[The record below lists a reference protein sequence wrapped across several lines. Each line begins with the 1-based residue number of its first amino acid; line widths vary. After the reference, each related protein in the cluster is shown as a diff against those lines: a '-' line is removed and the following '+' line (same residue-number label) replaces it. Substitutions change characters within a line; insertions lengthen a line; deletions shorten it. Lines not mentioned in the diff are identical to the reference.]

1 MQLCNPPVQ
10 QIKNDDKLTRGV
22 TAMRAKSDRLS
33 VLSDAE
39 QEALYDVPN
48 FDEGQQLEYLALSE
62 AELALATSRPGLHA
76 QVHCILQIG
85 YFKAKRAFFAFD
97 WNDVAEDC
105 AFVTSRYFQD
115 QAVELLPISR
125 HERYAQ
131 RDGITAL
138 SGYQLWTS
146 TWLSLMASRA
156 AQLVRRDVTPSFVA
170 LEIVA
175 VLDERKIIRPGYTT
189 LQVIVSKA
197 LADERRR
204 LGSLLYG
211 LLDEPLKAALAQL
224 LVHEDTLSELAVLKQ
239 DAKNFGHQHMSR
251 ERDKRE
257 MLAPLHHAAKELL
270 PRLEISRQNLLYYAS
285 LVNYYTVFDLR
296 RLKPEQTRLYLLC
309 FAWLRYRQFT
319 DNLVAAMNHLVR
331 YYEAET
337 KARAQ
342 KRTLHEQVVQLRNN
356 RKVGRLLLLY
366 VDDQVADSELFGTVR
381 RRAWRI
387 MGKNEVL
394 AVGEHMS
401 TKQLSSLALRWDA
414 IDKLGVRVRLNLRPI
429 FAAMDFCGTQPD
441 NPWIQ
446 ALAWIKAVFVRQ
458 QRPSQRPLTECPADT
473 LPVRLRSFLLDS
485 DSAGNPVAL
494 NDARYEFWLYHQIAK
509 RLRTGDIYIDDSL
522 QHRRLADELV
532 PLEEYAPLLEQMSTD
547 IAWLRQPVSERLRA
561 LAEELHQQWYAFNSE
576 LRLAKLPHLEFDT
589 VRRRLIWH
597 KPKAEDS
604 PDAPDSFYGRL
615 PLTDIAD
622 VLRYVDRKCLFLSA
636 LTPLQPRYV
645 KQGSDTN
652 NLMAVITAMA
662 MNHGIRVM
670 ARTSDISHRVL
681 ENAHRQYL
689 RLSTLQSANDCISN
703 AIAQLPI
710 FEHFMFDMENT
721 MLYGSV
727 DGQKFSMER
736 PNIQARHSR
745 KYFGRGKGVV
755 AYTLLCN
762 HVPLQG
768 WVIGAHEYEAHYAF
782 DVWYR
787 NTSDI
792 KPMVVTG
799 DMHSINK
806 ANFAIFDWFDGVFA
820 PRFTDANAQLKELY
834 CADDPALY
842 EKFPVKPVD
851 RIDLQAIEDEKDG
864 IGQIV
869 ATLALKDMTQAA
881 LIRKICTYSTSNLTR
896 RAVFEYDKLI
906 RSIYTLRY
914 LRDPQLQRNVHRSQN
929 RLESYHQLRA
939 AIAQI
944 GGKKELTGQ
953 TDIDIDISNQC
964 GRLVANAIIYYNAAI
979 LSRLLERCQGKPKAL
994 ALIKSTSPV
1003 AWRHLLLGGH
1013 YTFED
1018 GGKTIDLDALLDG
1031 LELE

>member
-1 MQLCNPPVQ
+1 M
-10 QIKNDDKLTRGV
+10 T
-22 TAMRAKSDRLS
+22 AKSERLR

-39 QEALYDVPN
+39 EEALYGLPN
-48 FDEGQQLEYLALSE
+48 FDDGQQLEYLALSE
-62 AELALATSRPGLHA
+62 AELALATDRTGLHA

-97 WNDVAEDC
+97 WDEVFEDC
-105 AFVTSRYFQD
+105 VFVISRYFQD
-115 QAVELLPISR
+115 HAVPLLPISK

-131 RDGITAL
+131 REGITAL
-138 SGYQLWTS
+138 AGYQAWSSACLP
-146 TWLSLMASRA
+146 WLGSKA

-170 LEIVA
+170 MELVA
-175 VLDERKIIRPGYTT
+175 ALGERKIIRPGYTT
-189 LQVIVSKA
+189 LQEIVSGA
-197 LADERRR
+197 LTAERRR
-204 LGSLLYG
+204 LGALLDG
-211 LLDEPLKAALAQL
+211 LLDEPLKAMLAQL
-224 LVHEDTLSELAVLKQ
+224 LVHEDTLSDLAVLKQ

-257 MLAPLHHAAKELL
+257 MLAPLHHAAKDLL

-296 RLKPEQTRLYLLC
+296 RLKPGQTRLYLLC

-319 DNLVAAMNHLVR
+319 DNLLAAMYHLVR
-331 YYEAET
+331 HYEAET
-337 KARAQ
+337 KAHAQ
-342 KRTLHEQVVQLRNN
+342 KRTLHEHAVQLRNN

-366 VDDQVADSELFGTVR
+366 VDDQVSDSELFGTVR

-387 MGKNEVL
+387 MGKDEVL

-401 TKQLSSLALRWDA
+401 TKQLSSLALRWEA

-429 FAAMDFCGTQPD
+429 FATVDFCGEPD
-441 NPWIQ
+441 NPWLQ
-446 ALAWIKAVFVRQ
+446 ALAWINSVFACQ
-458 QRPSQRPLTECPADT
+458 QRLSQRPLSECPVAT
-473 LPVRLRSFLLDS
+473 LPVRLRSFLLDC
-485 DSAGNPVAL
+485 DDTGNPLAI
-494 NDARYEFWLYHQIAK
+494 NDVRYEFWLYHQLTK

-532 PLEEYAPLLEQMSTD
+532 PLDEYAPLLAQMDAD
-547 IAWLRQPVSERLRA
+547 ITWLHQPVGPRLEA
-561 LAEELHQQWYAFNSE
+561 LAEELRKQWHIFNSE
-576 LRLAKLPHLEFDT
+576 LRRGKLPHLEFDSA
-589 VRRRLIWH
+589 RQRLVWH

-604 PDAPDSFYGRL
+604 PDAPDCFYGRL

-622 VLRYVDRKCLFLSA
+622 VLRFVGGQCQFLSA

-645 KQGSDTN
+645 KHGAEANS
-652 NLMAVITAMA
+652 LLAVITAMA

-681 ENAHRQYL
+681 ENTHRQYL
-689 RLSTLQSANDCISN
+689 RLSTLQAANDCISN

-710 FEHFMFDMENT
+710 FEHFSFDMGV
-721 MLYGSV
+721 LYGSV

-736 PNIQARHSR
+736 PNIQARYSR

-768 WVIGAHEYEAHYAF
+768 WVIGAHEYEGHYAF

-792 KPMVVTG
+792 KPTVVTG
-799 DMHSINK
+799 DMHSVNK
-806 ANFAIFDWFDGVFA
+806 ANFAIFDWFGGAFA

-834 CADDPALY
+834 CVDDPAQY
-842 EKFPVKPVD
+842 EKYLVKPAG
-851 RIDLQAIEDEKDG
+851 RIDLQAIEEEREG
-864 IGQIV
+864 IDQIV

-881 LIRKICTYSTSNLTR
+881 LVRKICTYSTSNPTR

-939 AIAQI
+939 AIAQV

-953 TDIDIDISNQC
+953 TDVDIEISNQC
-964 GRLVANAIIYYNAAI
+964 GRLVANAVIYYNAAI
-979 LSRLLERCQGKPKAL
+979 LSRLLERFKDKPKAW
-994 ALIKSTSPV
+994 AFIMSTSPV

-1013 YTFED
+1013 YTFD
-1018 GGKTIDLDALLDG
+1018 DQGKTIDLDALLAG
-1031 LELE
+1031 LDFE

>member
-1 MQLCNPPVQ
+1 M
-10 QIKNDDKLTRGV
+10 T
-22 TAMRAKSDRLS
+22 AKSERLS

-39 QEALYDVPN
+39 QEALYGVPN

-62 AELALATSRPGLHA
+62 AELTLATSRPGQHA

-97 WNDVAEDC
+97 WDEVAEDC

-115 QAVELLPISR
+115 QAVALLPISK
-125 HERYAQ
+125 HERYVQ

-138 SGYQLWTS
+138 AGYQSWSSASLP
-146 TWLSLMASRA
+146 WLASRA
-156 AQLVRRDVTPSFVA
+156 AQLVRRDVTPGFVA
-170 LEIVA
+170 MELVA
-175 VLDERKIIRPGYTT
+175 ALGERKIIRPGYTT
-189 LQVIVSKA
+189 LQEIVSGA
-197 LADERRR
+197 LTAERRR
-204 LGSLLYG
+204 LAALLDG
-211 LLDEPLKAALAQL
+211 LLDDALKATLAQL

-239 DAKNFGHQHMSR
+239 DAKNFGQQHMNR

-296 RLKPEQTRLYLLC
+296 RLKPEQARLYLLC

-319 DNLVAAMNHLVR
+319 DNLVAAMNHIVR
-331 YYEAET
+331 QYEAET
-337 KARAQ
+337 KAHAQ
-342 KRTLHEQVVQLRNN
+342 KRTLHEQVAQLRNN

-366 VDDQVADSELFGTVR
+366 VDDQVADTELFGTVR

-387 MGKNEVL
+387 MGKDEVL

-429 FAAMDFCGTQPD
+429 FAAVDFCGEPD
-441 NPWIQ
+441 NPWLQ
-446 ALAWIKAVFVRQ
+446 ALAWIKAVLARQ
-458 QRPSQRPLTECPADT
+458 QRPSRRPLSECPADT
-473 LPVRLRSFLLDS
+473 LPVRLRSFLLGS
-485 DSAGNPVAL
+485 DDAGNPVGL
-494 NDARYEFWLYHQIAK
+494 NDARYEFWLYHQLAK

-532 PLEEYAPLLEQMSTD
+532 PLDKCAPLLTQMDSD
-547 IAWLRQPVSERLRA
+547 IAWLRQPVGVRLET
-561 LAEELHQQWYAFNSE
+561 LAVELRQQWHSFNSE
-576 LRLAKLPHLEFDT
+576 LRRGKLSHLEFDT
-589 VRRRLIWH
+589 ARQRLVWH
-597 KPKAEDS
+597 KPKAEDNL
-604 PDAPDSFYGRL
+604 DAPDSLYGRL

-622 VLRYVDRKCLFLSA
+622 VLRFVDGQCQFLSA

-645 KQGSDTN
+645 KQGVEAN
-652 NLMAVITAMA
+652 NLLAVITAMA

-689 RLSTLQSANDCISN
+689 RLSTLQAANDCISN

-710 FEHFMFDMENT
+710 FEHFSFDME

-736 PNIQARHSR
+736 PSIQARLSR

-792 KPMVVTG
+792 KPKMVTG

-806 ANFAIFDWFDGVFA
+806 ANFAIFDWFDGAFA

-834 CADDPALY
+834 CVDDPALY
-842 EKFPVKPVD
+842 EKYLIKPVE
-851 RIDLQAIEDEKDG
+851 RIDLQAIEDEKEG
-864 IGQIV
+864 IDQIV

-881 LIRKICTYSTSNLTR
+881 LVRKICTYSTSNPTR

-914 LRDPQLQRNVHRSQN
+914 LRDPQLQRDVHRSQN

-939 AIAQI
+939 AIAQV

-953 TDIDIDISNQC
+953 TDIDIEISNQC

-979 LSRLLERCQGKPKAL
+979 LSRLLERCQGKTKAL
-994 ALIKSTSPV
+994 ALITSTSPV

-1018 GGKTIDLDALLDG
+1018 DGKTIDLDSLLDG
-1031 LELE
+1031 LDLG

>member
-1 MQLCNPPVQ
+1 M
-10 QIKNDDKLTRGV
+10 T
-22 TAMRAKSDRLS
+22 AKSDRLS
-33 VLSDAE
+33 ILSGAE
-39 QEALYDVPN
+39 IEALYGLPN

-62 AELALATSRPGLHA
+62 AELALACSRHGLHA
-76 QVHCILQIG
+76 QMHCVLQIG
-85 YFKAKRAFFAFD
+85 YFKAKRAFFLFD
-97 WNDVAEDC
+97 WDDVAEDC

-115 QAVELLPISR
+115 QSVELLPISK

-131 RDGITAL
+131 RNGITAL
-138 SGYQLWTS
+138 AGYQPWS
-146 TWLSLMASRA
+146 TAWLPWLASLA

-170 LEIVA
+170 MELITA
-175 VLDERKIIRPGYTT
+175 LSERKIIRPGYTT
-189 LQVIVSKA
+189 LQEIVSAA
-197 LADERRR
+197 LSAERRR
-204 LGSLLYG
+204 LGALLDS
-211 LLDEPLKAALAQL
+211 LLDEPLKLALAQL

-251 ERDKRE
+251 ERDKRA
-257 MLAPLHHAAKELL
+257 MLMPLHHVAKKLL

-331 YYEAET
+331 HYEAET
-337 KARAQ
+337 KAHAQ

-387 MGKNEVL
+387 MGKDEVL

-401 TKQLSSLALRWDA
+401 AKQLSSLALRWDA

-429 FAAMDFCGTQPD
+429 FAAVDFCGETD
-441 NPWIQ
+441 NPWLR
-446 ALAWIKAVFVRQ
+446 ALAWIKEVFARE
-458 QRPSQRPLTECPADT
+458 QRPSQRPLSECPAET

-485 DSAGNPVAL
+485 DTVGNPVAL
-494 NDARYEFWLYHQIAK
+494 NDVRYEFWLYHQLAK

-532 PLEEYAPLLEQMSTD
+532 PLAESAPLLEQMEAD
-547 IAWLRQPVSERLRA
+547 IAWLRQPVSVRLDA
-561 LAEELHQQWYAFNSE
+561 LAEELRQQWHSFNSE
-576 LRLAKLPHLEFDT
+576 LRRGKLPHLEFDT
-589 VRRRLIWH
+589 ARRRLIWH
-597 KPKAEDS
+597 KPKAEDK

-622 VLRYVDRKCLFLSA
+622 VLRFVDGQCQFLSM

-645 KQGSDTN
+645 KQGADTN
-652 NLMAVITAMA
+652 NLLAVITAMA

-689 RLSTLQSANDCISN
+689 RLSTLQAANDCISN
-703 AIAQLPI
+703 AIAKLPI
-710 FEHFMFDMENT
+710 FDYFSFDPE
-721 MLYGSV
+721 MLYGGV

-736 PNIQARHSR
+736 PSIQARHSR

-792 KPMVVTG
+792 KPTVVTG

-806 ANFAIFDWFDGVFA
+806 ANFAIFDWFGGVFA
-820 PRFTDANAQLKELY
+820 PRFTDADAQLKELY
-834 CADDPALY
+834 CVDDPALY
-842 EKFPVKPVD
+842 DKYLIKPAG
-851 RIDLQAIEDEKDG
+851 RIDMQAIADEKEG
-864 IGQIV
+864 IAQIV
-869 ATLALKDMTQAA
+869 ATLAIKDMTQAA
-881 LIRKICTYSTSNLTR
+881 LIRKICTYSTSNPAR

-929 RLESYHQLRA
+929 RIESYHQLRA
-939 AIAQI
+939 AIAQV

-953 TDIDIDISNQC
+953 TDIDIEISNQC
-964 GRLVANAIIYYNAAI
+964 GRLLANAIIYYNAAI
-979 LSRLLERCQGKPKAL
+979 LSRLLERCHGKSKAL
-994 ALIKSTSPV
+994 AFITSTSPV

-1018 GGKTIDLDALLDG
+1018 SGKTIDLDALLDG

>member
-1 MQLCNPPVQ
+1 
-10 QIKNDDKLTRGV
+10 
-22 TAMRAKSDRLS
+22 
-33 VLSDAE
+33 
-39 QEALYDVPN
+39 
-48 FDEGQQLEYLALSE
+48 
-62 AELALATSRPGLHA
+62 
-76 QVHCILQIG
+76 
-85 YFKAKRAFFAFD
+85 
-97 WNDVAEDC
+97 VAEDC

-115 QAVELLPISR
+115 QAVALLPISK

-138 SGYQLWTS
+138 AGYQSWSSASLP
-146 TWLSLMASRA
+146 WLASLA

-170 LEIVA
+170 MELVA
-175 VLDERKIIRPGYTT
+175 ALGERKIIRPGYTS
-189 LQVIVSKA
+189 LQEIVSGA
-197 LADERRR
+197 LTAERRR
-204 LGSLLYG
+204 LGGLLDG

-224 LVHEDTLSELAVLKQ
+224 LVHEDTISELAVLKQ
-239 DAKNFGHQHMSR
+239 DAKNFGHQHMNR

-270 PRLEISRQNLLYYAS
+270 PRLEISRQNMLYYAS

-331 YYEAET
+331 HYEAET
-337 KARAQ
+337 KAQAQ
-342 KRTLHEQVVQLRNN
+342 KRTLHEQVAQLRNN

-366 VDDQVADSELFGTVR
+366 VDDQVADTELFGTVR

-387 MGKNEVL
+387 MGKDEVL
-394 AVGEHMS
+394 AVGAHMS
-401 TKQLSSLALRWDA
+401 AKQLSSLALRWEA
-414 IDKLGVRVRLNLRPI
+414 IDKLGVRMRLNLRPI
-429 FAAMDFCGTQPD
+429 FAAVDFCGEPD
-441 NPWIQ
+441 NPWLQ
-446 ALAWIKAVFVRQ
+446 ALAWIKAVFARQ
-458 QRPSQRPLTECPADT
+458 QRPSQHPMSECPADT

-485 DSAGNPVAL
+485 DDAGNPVAL
-494 NDARYEFWLYHQIAK
+494 NDARYEFWLYHQLAK

-532 PLEEYAPLLEQMSTD
+532 PPDKCVPLLAQMDSD
-547 IAWLRQPVSERLRA
+547 IAWLHQPVGARLEA
-561 LAEELHQQWYAFNSE
+561 LAVELRQQWHSFNSE
-576 LRLAKLPHLEFDT
+576 LRRGKLPHLEFDT
-589 VRRRLIWH
+589 ARQRLIWH
-597 KPKAEDS
+597 KPKALDSTDS
-604 PDAPDSFYGRL
+604 PDSLYGRL
-615 PLTDIAD
+615 ALTDIAD
-622 VLRYVDRKCLFLSA
+622 VLRFVDRKCQFLSA

-645 KQGSDTN
+645 KQGAEVN
-652 NLMAVITAMA
+652 NLLAVITAMA

-689 RLSTLQSANDCISN
+689 RLSTLQAANDCISN

-710 FEHFMFDMENT
+710 FENFSFDMG

-736 PNIQARHSR
+736 PTVQARHSR

-787 NTSDI
+787 NTSEI
-792 KPMVVTG
+792 KPTVVTG

-806 ANFAIFDWFDGVFA
+806 ANFAIFDWFKAAFA

-834 CADDPALY
+834 CVDDPDLY
-842 EKFPVKPVD
+842 AKYLVKPTG
-851 RIDLQAIEDEKDG
+851 RIDLQAIEVEKEG
-864 IGQIV
+864 IDQIV
-869 ATLALKDMTQAA
+869 ATLALKDMSQAA
-881 LIRKICTYSTSNLTR
+881 LIRKICTYSTSNPTR

-939 AIAQI
+939 AIAQV

-953 TDIDIDISNQC
+953 TDIDIEISNQC

-979 LSRLLERCQGKPKAL
+979 LSRLLERCQGKPRAL
-994 ALIKSTSPV
+994 ALIMSTSPV

-1031 LELE
+1031 LDLE

>member
-10 QIKNDDKLTRGV
+10 QISKNDNSLARSV
-22 TAMRAKSDRLS
+22 TAMTAKSDRLS

-39 QEALYDVPN
+39 EEALYGVPD

-62 AELALATSRPGLHA
+62 AELALASSRPGLHA

-85 YFKAKRAFFAFD
+85 YFKAKRAFFAFA
-97 WNDVAEDC
+97 WGEVADDC
-105 AFVTSRYFQD
+105 AFVTSRYFLD
-115 QAVELLPISR
+115 QTVELLPISK

-138 SGYQLWTS
+138 SDYQPWSS
-146 TWLSLMASRA
+146 TWLPWLTSRA
-156 AQLVRRDVTPSFVA
+156 AQLARRDVTPSFVA
-170 LEIVA
+170 LELVA
-175 VLDERKIIRPGYTT
+175 ALGERKIIRPGYTT
-189 LQVIVSKA
+189 LQEIVSKA

-204 LGSLLYG
+204 LGSLLDG
-211 LLDEPLKAALAQL
+211 LLDEPLKAALGQL
-224 LVHEDTLSELAVLKQ
+224 LMHENTLSELAVLKQ
-239 DAKNFGHQHMSR
+239 DAKNFGHQHMTR
-251 ERDKRE
+251 ERDKRA
-257 MLAPLHHAAKELL
+257 MLAPLHHASKELL

-296 RLKPEQTRLYLLC
+296 RLKPAQTRLYLLC

-331 YYEAET
+331 HYETET
-337 KARAQ
+337 KAHAQ
-342 KRTLHEQVVQLRNN
+342 KRSLHEQVVQLRNN

-366 VDDQVADSELFGTVR
+366 VDDNVADSELFGTVR

-387 MGKNEVL
+387 MGKDEVL

-429 FAAMDFCGTQPD
+429 FAAVDFCGAEPD
-441 NPWIQ
+441 NPWLQ
-446 ALAWIKAVFVRQ
+446 ALAWIKAVFAHQ
-458 QRPSQRPLTECPADT
+458 QRPSQRPLSECPADT

-485 DSAGNPVAL
+485 DDVGNPVAL

-522 QHRRLADELV
+522 QHRCLADELL
-532 PLEEYAPLLEQMSTD
+532 PLAEYTPLLEQMGAD
-547 IAWLRQPVSERLRA
+547 IAWLRQPVSTRLEV
-561 LAEELHQQWYAFNSE
+561 LAEELRRQWHVFNSE
-576 LRLAKLPHLEFDT
+576 LRQGKLPHLVFDSA
-589 VRRRLIWH
+589 RKRLIWSQ
-597 KPKAEDS
+597 PKAEKGVDQS
-604 PDAPDSFYGRL
+604 EAFYGRL
-615 PLTDIAD
+615 PLTDVAD
-622 VLRYVDRKCLFLSA
+622 VLRFVDGQCQFLSA
-636 LTPLQPRYV
+636 LTPLQPRYA
-645 KQGSDTN
+645 KQDTQAN
-652 NLMAVITAMA
+652 SLLAVITAMA
-662 MNHGIRVM
+662 MNHGMFTM
-670 ARTSDISHRVL
+670 ARTSDIPYQVL
-681 ENAHRQYL
+681 ETAYKQYL
-689 RLSTLQSANDCISN
+689 RQSTLQAANDCISD
-703 AIAQLPI
+703 AIAKLPI
-710 FEHFMFDMENT
+710 FEHFSFDLE

-768 WVIGAHEYEAHYAF
+768 WVIGAHEYEAHHAF

-792 KPMVVTG
+792 LPTTITG

-806 ANFAIFDWFDGVFA
+806 ANFAIFDWFGGVFA
-820 PRFTDANAQLKELY
+820 PRFTDANAQIKELF

-842 EKFPVKPVD
+842 EKYLVKPAG
-851 RIDLQAIEDEKDG
+851 RIALQAIEGEKEG
-864 IGQIV
+864 IDQIV

-881 LIRKICTYSTSNLTR
+881 LIRKICTYSTSNPTR

-929 RLESYHQLRA
+929 RIESYHQLRA
-939 AIAQI
+939 AIAQV

-953 TDIDIDISNQC
+953 TDIGLEISNQC
-964 GRLVANAIIYYNAAI
+964 ARLVANAIIYYNAAI
-979 LSRLLERCQGKPKAL
+979 LSRLLERCQGKAKAL

-1003 AWRHLLLGGH
+1003 AWQHLLLGGH

-1018 GGKTIDLDALLDG
+1018 GGKVLDLDALLEGVDLG
-1031 LELE
+1031 

>member
-1 MQLCNPPVQ
+1 M
-10 QIKNDDKLTRGV
+10 T
-22 TAMRAKSDRLS
+22 TKSERLS

-39 QEALYDVPN
+39 EEALYGVPN
-48 FDEGQQLEYLALSE
+48 LDEGQQLEYLALSE
-62 AELALATSRPGLHA
+62 AELALACSRPGLHA
-76 QVHCILQIG
+76 QVHCVLQIG
-85 YFKAKRAFFAFD
+85 YFKAKRAFFLFD
-97 WNDVAEDC
+97 WDDVAEDS

-115 QAVELLPISR
+115 QTVDLLPISK

-131 RDGITAL
+131 RDGITAMA
-138 SGYQLWTS
+138 GYQQWSS
-146 TWLSLMASRA
+146 TWLPWLASLA

-170 LEIVA
+170 MELIA
-175 VLDERKIIRPGYTT
+175 ALGERKIIRPGYTT
-189 LQVIVSKA
+189 LQEIVSAA
-197 LADERRR
+197 LSAERRR
-204 LGSLLYG
+204 LGALLDS
-211 LLDEPLKAALAQL
+211 LLDEPLKVALAQL

-251 ERDKRE
+251 ERDKRA
-257 MLAPLHHAAKELL
+257 MLMPLHHVAKELL

-309 FAWLRYRQFT
+309 FAWQRYRQFT

-331 YYEAET
+331 HYEAET
-337 KARAQ
+337 KAHAQ

-387 MGKNEVL
+387 MGKDEVL

-401 TKQLSSLALRWDA
+401 AKQLSSLALRWDA

-429 FAAMDFCGTQPD
+429 FAAVDFCAETD
-441 NPWIQ
+441 NPWLQ
-446 ALAWIKAVFVRQ
+446 ALAWIKEVFARQ
-458 QRPSQRPLTECPADT
+458 QRPSQHPLSECPADT

-485 DSAGNPVAL
+485 DAVGNPVAI
-494 NDARYEFWLYHQIAK
+494 NDVRYEFWLYHQLAK

-532 PLEEYAPLLEQMSTD
+532 PLAESAPLLEQMEAD
-547 IAWLRQPVSERLRA
+547 IAWMRQPVSVRLDT
-561 LAEELHQQWYAFNSE
+561 LAEELRQQWRSFNSE
-576 LRLAKLPHLEFDT
+576 LRQGNLPHLEFDAA
-589 VRRRLIWH
+589 RRRLIWH

-604 PDAPDSFYGRL
+604 ADAPDSLYGRL

-622 VLRYVDRKCLFLSA
+622 VLRFVDGQCQFLSM

-645 KQGSDTN
+645 KQGADTN
-652 NLMAVITAMA
+652 NLLAVITAMA

-689 RLSTLQSANDCISN
+689 RLSTLQAANDCISN
-703 AIAQLPI
+703 AIAKLPI
-710 FEHFMFDMENT
+710 FDHFSFDLE
-721 MLYGSV
+721 MLYGGV
-727 DGQKFSMER
+727 DGQKFAMER

-768 WVIGAHEYEAHYAF
+768 LVIGAHEYEAHYAF

-787 NTSDI
+787 NTSEI
-792 KPMVVTG
+792 KPTVVTG

-806 ANFAIFDWFDGVFA
+806 ANFVIFHWFDGVFA

-834 CADDPALY
+834 CVDDPALY
-842 EKFPVKPVD
+842 EKYLIQPAG
-851 RIDLQAIEDEKDG
+851 RIELQAIENEKEG
-864 IGQIV
+864 IAQIV
-869 ATLALKDMTQAA
+869 ATLALKDMTQAT
-881 LIRKICTYSTSNLTR
+881 LIRKICTYSTSNPTR
-896 RAVFEYDKLI
+896 RAVFEYDKLV

-929 RLESYHQLRA
+929 RIESYHQLRA
-939 AIAQI
+939 AIAQV

-953 TDIDIDISNQC
+953 TDIDIEISNQC
-964 GRLVANAIIYYNAAI
+964 ARLMANAIIYYNSAI
-979 LSRLLERCQGKPKAL
+979 LSRLLVRCQGKPKAL
-994 ALIKSTSPV
+994 ALITSTSPV

>member
-1 MQLCNPPVQ
+1 MANLG
-10 QIKNDDKLTRGV
+10 K
-22 TAMRAKSDRLS
+22 RLE
-33 VLSDAE
+33 VLSEAE
-39 QEALYDVPN
+39 QEALYGVPN

-62 AELALATSRPGLHA
+62 AELALATSRSGLHA

-85 YFKAKRAFFAFD
+85 YFKAKHAFFAFD
-97 WNDVAEDC
+97 WEEVSDDC

-115 QAVELLPISR
+115 QSVELMPISR

-131 RDGITAL
+131 RNGITAL
-138 SGYQLWTS
+138 AGYQSWSSASLP
-146 TWLSLMASRA
+146 WLTSRA
-156 AQLVRRDVTPSFVA
+156 VQLVRRDVTPSFVA
-170 LEIVA
+170 MELVA
-175 VLDERKIIRPGYTT
+175 ALGEHKIIRPGYTT
-189 LQVIVSKA
+189 LQVIVSGA
-197 LADERRR
+197 LTAERHR
-204 LGSLLYG
+204 LGGLLDG
-211 LLDEPLKAALAQL
+211 LLDEPLKVALAQL

-239 DAKNFGHQHMSR
+239 DAKNFGHQHMNR
-251 ERDKRE
+251 ERDKRA

-319 DNLVAAMNHLVR
+319 DNLVAAMNHIVR
-331 YYEAET
+331 HYEAET
-337 KARAQ
+337 KAQSQ
-342 KRTLHEQVVQLRNN
+342 KRIQHEQVAQLRNN

-366 VDDQVADSELFGTVR
+366 VDDQVSDSELFGTVR

-387 MGKNEVL
+387 MGKDEVL

-429 FAAMDFCGTQPD
+429 FAAVDFCSEPD
-441 NPWIQ
+441 SPWLQ
-446 ALAWIKAVFVRQ
+446 ALAWIKEVFSRQ
-458 QRPSQRPLTECPADT
+458 QRLSQRPLSECPADT

-485 DSAGNPVAL
+485 DDAGNPVAI
-494 NDARYEFWLYHQIAK
+494 NDARYEFWLYHQLAK

-532 PLEEYAPLLEQMSTD
+532 PLDKCTPLLAKMDSD
-547 IAWLRQPVSERLRA
+547 IAWLCQPVSARLEA
-561 LAEELHQQWYAFNSE
+561 LTKELRQQWHAFNSE
-576 LRLAKLPHLEFDT
+576 LRRGKLPHLEFDT
-589 VRRRLIWH
+589 ARQRLVWH
-597 KPKAEDS
+597 KPKAVDS
-604 PDAPDSFYGRL
+604 PAALDSFYGRL

-622 VLRYVDRKCLFLSA
+622 VLRFVDGQCQFLSV

-645 KQGSDTN
+645 KQGAETN
-652 NLMAVITAMA
+652 NLLAVITAMA

-689 RLSTLQSANDCISN
+689 RLSTLQASNDCISN

-710 FEHFMFDMENT
+710 FEHFSFDMGI
-721 MLYGSV
+721 LYGSV

-736 PNIQARHSR
+736 PSIQARHSR

-787 NTSDI
+787 NTSEI
-792 KPMVVTG
+792 KPKVVTG

-806 ANFAIFDWFDGVFA
+806 ANFAIFDWFKAAFA

-834 CADDPALY
+834 CVDDTNLY
-842 EKFPVKPVD
+842 AKYLVKPAG
-851 RIDLQAIEDEKDG
+851 RIDLQAIEVEKEG
-864 IGQIV
+864 IDQIV

-881 LIRKICTYSTSNLTR
+881 LIRKICTYSTSNPTR

-939 AIAQI
+939 AIAQV

-953 TDIDIDISNQC
+953 TDIDIEISNQC
-964 GRLVANAIIYYNAAI
+964 GRLVSNAIIYYNAAI
-979 LSRLLERCQGKPKAL
+979 LSRLQERCQGKPKAL
-994 ALIKSTSPV
+994 ALITSSSPV

-1018 GGKTIDLDALLDG
+1018 DGKKIDLDVLLDG
-1031 LELE
+1031 LDLG

>member
-1 MQLCNPPVQ
+1 LHSANWLLQ
-10 QIKNDDKLTRGV
+10 
-22 TAMRAKSDRLS
+22 
-33 VLSDAE
+33 
-39 QEALYDVPN
+39 
-48 FDEGQQLEYLALSE
+48 GQA
-62 AELALATSRPGLHA
+62 GL
-76 QVHCILQIG
+76 
-85 YFKAKRAFFAFD
+85 FAFD
-97 WNDVAEDC
+97 WDEVAEDC

-115 QAVELLPISR
+115 QAVALLPISK

-138 SGYQLWTS
+138 AGYQSWSSASLP
-146 TWLSLMASRA
+146 WLASLA

-170 LEIVA
+170 MELVA
-175 VLDERKIIRPGYTT
+175 ALGERKIIRPGYTS
-189 LQVIVSKA
+189 LQEIVSGA
-197 LADERRR
+197 LTAERRR
-204 LGSLLYG
+204 LGGLLDG

-224 LVHEDTLSELAVLKQ
+224 LVHEDTISELAVLKQ
-239 DAKNFGHQHMSR
+239 DAKNFGHQHMNR

-296 RLKPEQTRLYLLC
+296 RLKPEQARLYLLC

-331 YYEAET
+331 HYEAET
-337 KARAQ
+337 KAQAQ
-342 KRTLHEQVVQLRNN
+342 KRTLHEQVAQLRNN

-366 VDDQVADSELFGTVR
+366 VDDQVADTELFGTVR

-387 MGKNEVL
+387 MGKDEVL
-394 AVGEHMS
+394 AVGAHMS
-401 TKQLSSLALRWDA
+401 AKQLSSLALRWEA
-414 IDKLGVRVRLNLRPI
+414 IDKLGVRMRLNLRPI
-429 FAAMDFCGTQPD
+429 FAAVDFCGEPD
-441 NPWIQ
+441 NPWLQ
-446 ALAWIKAVFVRQ
+446 ALAWIKAVFARQ
-458 QRPSQRPLTECPADT
+458 ERPSQRPMSECPADT

-485 DSAGNPVAL
+485 DDAGNPLTL
-494 NDARYEFWLYHQIAK
+494 NDARYEFWLYHQLAK
-509 RLRTGDIYIDDSL
+509 RLRTGNIYIDDSL

-532 PLEEYAPLLEQMSTD
+532 PPDKCAPLLAQMDSD
-547 IAWLRQPVSERLRA
+547 IAWLHQPVGARLEA
-561 LAEELHQQWYAFNSE
+561 LAVELRQQWHSFNSE
-576 LRLAKLPHLEFDT
+576 LRRGKLPHLEFDT
-589 VRRRLIWH
+589 ARQRLIWH
-597 KPKAEDS
+597 KPKALDS
-604 PDAPDSFYGRL
+604 TDLPDSLYGRL
-615 PLTDIAD
+615 ALTDIAD
-622 VLRYVDRKCLFLSA
+622 VLRFVDRKCQFLSA

-645 KQGSDTN
+645 KQGVEVN
-652 NLMAVITAMA
+652 NLLAVITAMA

-689 RLSTLQSANDCISN
+689 RLSTLQAANDCISN

-710 FEHFMFDMENT
+710 FENFSFDMG

-736 PNIQARHSR
+736 PTVQARHSR

-787 NTSDI
+787 NTSEI
-792 KPMVVTG
+792 KPTVVTG

-806 ANFAIFDWFDGVFA
+806 ANFAIFDWFKAAFA

-834 CADDPALY
+834 CVDDPDLY
-842 EKFPVKPVD
+842 AKYLVNPAG
-851 RIDLQAIEDEKDG
+851 RIDLQAIEVEKESID
-864 IGQIV
+864 QIV

-881 LIRKICTYSTSNLTR
+881 LIRKICTYSTSNPTR

-939 AIAQI
+939 AIAQV

-953 TDIDIDISNQC
+953 TDIDIEISNQC

-979 LSRLLERCQGKPKAL
+979 LSRLLERCQGKPRAL
-994 ALIKSTSPV
+994 ALIMSTSPV

-1031 LELE
+1031 LDLE

>member
-1 MQLCNPPVQ
+1 M
-10 QIKNDDKLTRGV
+10 T
-22 TAMRAKSDRLS
+22 AKSDRLN

-39 QEALYDVPN
+39 EEALYGLPN

-62 AELALATSRPGLHA
+62 AELALVMSRPSLHA

-85 YFKAKRAFFAFD
+85 YFKAKRAFFLFG

-105 AFVTSRYFQD
+105 AFITSRYFQD
-115 QAVELLPISR
+115 QAVELLPISK

-138 SGYQLWTS
+138 VGYQPWSSAGLP
-146 TWLSLMASRA
+146 WLASLA

-170 LEIVA
+170 LELIA
-175 VLDERKIIRPGYTT
+175 ALGERNIIRPGYTT
-189 LQVIVSKA
+189 LQEIVSAA
-197 LADERRR
+197 LSDERHR
-204 LGSLLYG
+204 LGDLINS
-211 LLDEPLKAALAQL
+211 LLDESLKAALTQL

-251 ERDKRE
+251 ERDKRA

-296 RLKPEQTRLYLLC
+296 RLRPEQTHLYLLC

-319 DNLVAAMNHLVR
+319 DNLVAAMNYFVR
-331 YYEAET
+331 HYETET
-337 KARAQ
+337 KVHAQ
-342 KRTLHEQVVQLRNN
+342 KRNLHEQAVQLRNN

-387 MGKNEVL
+387 MGKDEVL

-401 TKQLSSLALRWDA
+401 AKPLSSLALRWDA

-429 FAAMDFCGTQPD
+429 FAAVDFCGEPD
-441 NPWIQ
+441 NPWLQ
-446 ALAWIKAVFVRQ
+446 ALAWIKEVFARQ
-458 QRPSQRPLTECPADT
+458 QRPSHRPLSECPADT

-485 DSAGNPVAL
+485 DAAGNSVTL
-494 NDARYEFWLYHQIAK
+494 HDARYEFWLYHQLTK

-532 PLEEYAPLLEQMSTD
+532 PLAESAPLLEQMNAD
-547 IAWLRQPVSERLRA
+547 IAWLRQPLSARLAA
-561 LAEELHQQWYAFNSE
+561 LAEELRQQWHSFNSE
-576 LRLAKLPHLEFDT
+576 LRRGRLAHLEFDT
-589 VRRRLIWH
+589 ARQRLIWH

-604 PDAPDSFYGRL
+604 VDAPDSFYGRL
-615 PLTDIAD
+615 PLTDITD
-622 VLRYVDRKCLFLSA
+622 VLRFVDGQCQFLSVM
-636 LTPLQPRYV
+636 TPLQPRYV
-645 KQGSDTN
+645 KQGADTN
-652 NLMAVITAMA
+652 NLLAVMTAMA

-689 RLSTLQSANDCISN
+689 RQSALQAANDCISN
-703 AIAQLPI
+703 AIAKLAI
-710 FEHFMFDMENT
+710 FDHFSFDLE
-721 MLYGSV
+721 MLYGGV

-787 NTSDI
+787 NTSEI
-792 KPMVVTG
+792 KPTVVTG

-820 PRFTDANAQLKELY
+820 PRFTDANTQIKELG
-834 CADDPALY
+834 CVDDPVRY
-842 EKFPVKPVD
+842 KKFLIQPTV
-851 RIDLQAIEDEKDG
+851 RIDLQAIENEKEG
-864 IGQIV
+864 IAQIV
-869 ATLALKDMTQAA
+869 ATLALKDMTQAT
-881 LIRKICTYSTSNLTR
+881 LIRKICTYSASNPTR

-929 RLESYHQLRA
+929 RIESYHQLRA
-939 AIAQI
+939 AIAQV

-953 TDIDIDISNQC
+953 TDIDIEISNQC
-964 GRLVANAIIYYNAAI
+964 GRLMANAIIYYNAAI
-979 LSRLLERCQGKPKAL
+979 LSRLLERCHGKPKAL
-994 ALIKSTSPV
+994 ARITSTSPV

-1013 YTFED
+1013 YTFAD

-1031 LELE
+1031 LDME

>member
-1 MQLCNPPVQ
+1 M
-10 QIKNDDKLTRGV
+10 T
-22 TAMRAKSDRLS
+22 AKSERLS

-39 QEALYDVPN
+39 QEALYGVPN

-62 AELALATSRPGLHA
+62 AELALATSRSGLHA

-85 YFKAKRAFFAFD
+85 YFKAKRAFFTFD
-97 WNDVAEDC
+97 WDEVAEDSS
-105 AFVTSRYFQD
+105 FVISRYFQD
-115 QAVELLPISR
+115 QAVALLPISK

-138 SGYQLWTS
+138 AGYQSWSSTS
-146 TWLSLMASRA
+146 LPWIASLA

-170 LEIVA
+170 MELVA
-175 VLDERKIIRPGYTT
+175 ALGERKIIRPGYTT
-189 LQVIVSKA
+189 LQEIVSGA
-197 LADERRR
+197 LSAERRR
-204 LGSLLYG
+204 LGALLDG

-239 DAKNFGHQHMSR
+239 DAKNFGHQHMNR

-331 YYEAET
+331 HYEAET
-337 KARAQ
+337 KAHAQ
-342 KRTLHEQVVQLRNN
+342 KRTLHEQVAQLRNN

-387 MGKNEVL
+387 MGKDEVL

-401 TKQLSSLALRWDA
+401 TKQLSSLALRWEA

-429 FAAMDFCGTQPD
+429 FAAVDFCGEPD
-441 NPWIQ
+441 NPWLQ
-446 ALAWIKAVFVRQ
+446 ALAWIKVVFARQ
-458 QRPSQRPLTECPADT
+458 QRPSQCPLSECPADT

-485 DSAGNPVAL
+485 DDAGNPVAL
-494 NDARYEFWLYHQIAK
+494 NDTRYEFWLYHQLAK

-532 PLEEYAPLLEQMSTD
+532 PPDKCAPLLAQMDAD
-547 IAWLRQPVSERLRA
+547 IAWLRQPVGPRLEA
-561 LAEELHQQWYAFNSE
+561 LAEELRKQWRTFNSD
-576 LRLAKLPHLEFDT
+576 LRLGKLPHLEFDAT
-589 VRRRLIWH
+589 RQRLIWH

-622 VLRYVDRKCLFLSA
+622 VLRFVDGQCQFLSA

-645 KQGSDTN
+645 KQGAEAN
-652 NLMAVITAMA
+652 NLLAVITAMA

-689 RLSTLQSANDCISN
+689 RLSTLQAANDCISN

-710 FEHFMFDMENT
+710 FEHFSFDMGV
-721 MLYGSV
+721 LYGSV

-736 PNIQARHSR
+736 PNIQARYSR

-768 WVIGAHEYEAHYAF
+768 WVIGAHEYEGHYAF

-792 KPMVVTG
+792 KPTVVTG
-799 DMHSINK
+799 DMHSVNK
-806 ANFAIFDWFDGVFA
+806 ANFAIFDWFGGAFA
-820 PRFTDANAQLKELY
+820 PRFTDANAQFKEMY
-834 CADDPALY
+834 CVDDPALY
-842 EKFPVKPVD
+842 EKYLVKPAG
-851 RIDLQAIEDEKDG
+851 RIDLQAIETGKDG
-864 IGQIV
+864 IDQIV
-869 ATLALKDMTQAA
+869 VTLAFKDMTQAA
-881 LIRKICTYSTSNLTR
+881 LIRKICTYSTSNPTR

-939 AIAQI
+939 AIAQV

-953 TDIDIDISNQC
+953 TDIDIEISNQC

-979 LSRLLERCQGKPKAL
+979 LSRLLERCKGKPKAL
-994 ALIKSTSPV
+994 AFIISTSPV
-1003 AWRHLLLGGH
+1003 AWRHLLMGGH
-1013 YTFED
+1013 YTFDD
-1018 GGKTIDLDALLDG
+1018 GGKAIDLDVLLDG
-1031 LELE
+1031 LDLE

>member
-1 MQLCNPPVQ
+1 M
-10 QIKNDDKLTRGV
+10 T
-22 TAMRAKSDRLS
+22 TKSERLS

-39 QEALYDVPN
+39 QEALYGIPN

-62 AELALATSRPGLHA
+62 AELALATSRSGPHV
-76 QVHCILQIG
+76 QVHCILQMG

-97 WNDVAEDC
+97 WDEVAEDC
-105 AFVTSRYFQD
+105 SFVTSRYFQD
-115 QAVELLPISR
+115 QSVALLPISK

-138 SGYQLWTS
+138 AGYQPWSSTS
-146 TWLSLMASRA
+146 LPWVASLA

-170 LEIVA
+170 MELVA
-175 VLDERKIIRPGYTT
+175 ALGERKIIRPGYTT
-189 LQVIVSKA
+189 LQEIVSGA
-197 LADERRR
+197 LTAERRR
-204 LGSLLYG
+204 LGALLDAM
-211 LLDEPLKAALAQL
+211 LDEPLKAALAQL
-224 LVHEDTLSELAVLKQ
+224 LVHEDTLSDLAILKQ

-331 YYEAET
+331 HYEAET
-337 KARAQ
+337 KAHSQ
-342 KRTLHEQVVQLRNN
+342 KRIQHEQVAQLRNN

-366 VDDQVADSELFGTVR
+366 VDDQVSDSELFGTVR

-387 MGKNEVL
+387 MGKDEVL

-401 TKQLSSLALRWDA
+401 SKQLSSLALRWEA

-429 FAAMDFCGTQPD
+429 FTAVDFCGEPD
-441 NPWIQ
+441 NHWLQ
-446 ALAWIKAVFVRQ
+446 ALVWIKAVFASQ
-458 QRPSQRPLTECPADT
+458 QRLSQRPLSECPAAT

-485 DSAGNPVAL
+485 DDAANSVSL
-494 NDARYEFWLYHQIAK
+494 NDARYEFWLYHQLAQ

-532 PLEEYAPLLEQMSTD
+532 PLDEYAPLLAQMD
-547 IAWLRQPVSERLRA
+547 AEIAWLRQPVGPHLEA
-561 LAEELHQQWYAFNSE
+561 LAEELHKQWHTFNSE
-576 LRLAKLPHLEFDT
+576 LRRGKLPHLEFDAA
-589 VRRRLIWH
+589 RQRLIWH

-604 PDAPDSFYGRL
+604 TDASDSFYGRL

-622 VLRYVDRKCLFLSA
+622 VLRFVDGQCQFLSA

-645 KQGSDTN
+645 KQGVETN
-652 NLMAVITAMA
+652 HLLATITAMA

-689 RLSTLQSANDCISN
+689 RLSTLQAANDCISN
-703 AIAQLPI
+703 AIARLPI
-710 FEHFMFDMENT
+710 FEHFSFDMEV
-721 MLYGSV
+721 LYGSV

-736 PNIQARHSR
+736 PTIQARYSR

-792 KPMVVTG
+792 KPTVVTG

-806 ANFAIFDWFDGVFA
+806 ANFAIFDWFKAAFA

-834 CADDPALY
+834 CVDDPALY
-842 EKFPVKPVD
+842 AKYLVKPVG
-851 RIDLQAIEDEKDG
+851 RIDLQAIEGEKEG
-864 IGQIV
+864 IDQIV

-881 LIRKICTYSTSNLTR
+881 LVRKICTYSTSNPTR

-939 AIAQI
+939 AIAQV

-953 TDIDIDISNQC
+953 TDIDIEISNQC

-979 LSRLLERCQGKPKAL
+979 LSRLLERCKGKPKAL
-994 ALIKSTSPV
+994 AFIMSTSPV
-1003 AWRHLLLGGH
+1003 AWRHLLMGGH
-1013 YTFED
+1013 YTFDD

-1031 LELE
+1031 LDLE

>member
-1 MQLCNPPVQ
+1 M
-10 QIKNDDKLTRGV
+10 I
-22 TAMRAKSDRLS
+22 AKSDRLS

-39 QEALYDVPN
+39 EEALYGLPN

-62 AELALATSRPGLHA
+62 AELALVTSRPGLHA
-76 QVHCILQIG
+76 QVHCVLQIG
-85 YFKAKRAFFAFD
+85 YFKAKRAFFLFD
-97 WNDVAEDC
+97 WDDVVEDC
-105 AFVTSRYFQD
+105 AFVTSRYFQH
-115 QAVELLPISR
+115 QAVEFLPISK

-138 SGYQLWTS
+138 GGYQPWSSSGLP
-146 TWLSLMASRA
+146 WLASLA

-170 LEIVA
+170 LELIA
-175 VLDERKIIRPGYTT
+175 ALGERKIIRPGYTT
-189 LQVIVSKA
+189 LQEIVSAA
-197 LADERRR
+197 LSAERRR
-204 LGSLLYG
+204 LGALLDR

-224 LVHEDTLSELAVLKQ
+224 LVHEDTLSELALLKQ
-239 DAKNFGHQHMSR
+239 DAKNFGHQHMKR

-270 PRLEISRQNLLYYAS
+270 PRLEISRQNLQYYAS

-331 YYEAET
+331 HYEAET
-337 KARAQ
+337 KANAQ
-342 KRTLHEQVVQLRNN
+342 KRTLHEQVVLSRNN

-387 MGKNEVL
+387 MGRDEVL

-401 TKQLSSLALRWDA
+401 AKQLSSLALRWDA

-429 FAAMDFCGTQPD
+429 FAAVDFCGEPD
-441 NPWIQ
+441 HPWLQ
-446 ALAWIKAVFVRQ
+446 ALAWIKKVFARQ
-458 QRPSQRPLTECPADT
+458 QRPSQCPLSECPADT

-485 DSAGNPVAL
+485 DAAGNSMAL
-494 NDARYEFWLYHQIAK
+494 NDARYEFWLYHQLAK

-532 PLEEYAPLLEQMSTD
+532 PLAESAPLLEQMDVD
-547 IAWLRQPVSERLRA
+547 IAWLHQPVSARLEA
-561 LAEELHQQWYAFNSE
+561 LAEKLRQQWHSFNSE
-576 LRLAKLPHLEFDT
+576 LRREKLAHLEFET

-622 VLRYVDRKCLFLSA
+622 VLRFVDGQCQFLSV

-645 KQGSDTN
+645 KQGADTN
-652 NLMAVITAMA
+652 NLLAVITAMA

-689 RLSTLQSANDCISN
+689 RLSTLQAANNCISN
-703 AIAQLPI
+703 AIAKLPI
-710 FEHFMFDMENT
+710 FEHFSFDLE
-721 MLYGSV
+721 MLYGGL

-787 NTSDI
+787 NTSEI
-792 KPMVVTG
+792 KPTVITG

-806 ANFAIFDWFDGVFA
+806 ANFAIFDWFDAVFA
-820 PRFTDANAQLKELY
+820 PRFTDANAQIKELY
-834 CADDPALY
+834 CVDDQVLY
-842 EKFPVKPVD
+842 EKYLVQPTG
-851 RIDLQAIEDEKDG
+851 RIDLRAIENEKEG
-864 IGQIV
+864 IAQIV
-869 ATLALKDMTQAA
+869 ATLALKDMTQAT
-881 LIRKICTYSTSNLTR
+881 LIRKICTYSTSNPTR
-896 RAVFEYDKLI
+896 RAVFEYDKLV

-929 RLESYHQLRA
+929 RIESYHQLRA
-939 AIAQI
+939 AIAQV

-953 TDIDIDISNQC
+953 TDIDIEISNQC
-964 GRLVANAIIYYNAAI
+964 GRLMANAIIYYNAAI
-979 LSRLLERCQGKPKAL
+979 LSRLLERYHGKPKAL
-994 ALIKSTSPV
+994 ALITSTSPV

-1013 YTFED
+1013 YTFDD

-1031 LELE
+1031 LDLE